1 MRRNGSVEKNSQDTG
16 LWVCEVLAGCG
27 CVCVCVVCV
36 CVFVYVYICVCA
48 IVAVRRGNGKLEHTI
63 LIATNQGK

>member
-27 CVCVCVVCV
+27 CVCV